1 MPNTNIGAGFRAFY
15 GWELIPD
22 MFNRIEFR
30 CVWQQAKQ
38 ARITH
43 IGRCLERG
51 TMMPASAIQDHAD
64 AMLRMSGRDHV
75 DLIIRQDF
83 S

>member
-1 MPNTNIGAGFRAFY
+1 MQVLFAH
-15 GWELIPD
+15 LIPD
-22 MFNRIEFR
+22 MFNRTEFR

-38 ARITH
+38 AH
-43 IGRCLERG
+43 ISRCLKRG
-51 TMMPASAIQDHAD
+51 TMMPANAVQDHDD

-75 DLIIRQDF
+75 DLIIGQDF